1 MTSMPQVLV
10 LGFCRTGT
18 ASMRLALNTLGFGSA
33 HHIGRV
39 MNNSREINAWIN
51 LMDAKFVHHQE
62 LGRAELDPLLAEFRV
77 VADVPGLLFAKE
89 LVEAYPDAR
98 VILTL
103 RDPDTWLRSMQA
115 TLIPMLAPPPFALF
129 TRIACLLDPSGLGRF
144 IPFARRTLELVLGPL
159 DEIRNNPETA
169 KGRYLAYNDDIRALV
184 PPDRLLE
191 YHIGRDGW
199 APLCAF
205 LGREVPEAL
214 DFPHR
219 NDARSIMDGSR
230 KQIWGIYRR
239 FARRAAAFAVV
250 AISLWIGFGQR

>member
-1 MTSMPQVLV
+1 
-10 LGFCRTGT
+10 
-18 ASMRLALNTLGFGSA
+18 
-33 HHIGRV
+33 

-62 LGRAELDPLLAEFRV
+62 LGKAELDPLLGEFRV

-103 RDPDTWLRSMQA
+103 RDPDIWFRSMQT
-115 TLIPMLAPPPFALF
+115 TLIPMLAPPPSALF

-159 DEIRNNPETA
+159 DELRHNPETA

-205 LGREVPEAL
+205 LDREVPEA

-230 KQIWGIYRR
+230 RQIWGIYRR
-239 FARRAAAFAVV
+239 FTIRAAIPTAFAVV
-250 AISLWIGFGQR
+250 AISLFRGWGQR